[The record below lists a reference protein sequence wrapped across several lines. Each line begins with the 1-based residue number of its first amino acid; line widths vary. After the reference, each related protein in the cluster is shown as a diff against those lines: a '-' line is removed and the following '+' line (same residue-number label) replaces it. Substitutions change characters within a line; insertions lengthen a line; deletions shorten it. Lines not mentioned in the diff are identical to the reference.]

1 MKFWRMKMAE
11 SPQLVNAIRTLQAA
25 LEQHDAAIS
34 ATKGIGLSDWA
45 CLKLLIQDGAQSPG
59 AIQRALGP
67 TSGSVTALLDRL
79 ERRSLI
85 VRLADPSDR
94 RALRI
99 EPLENAVHLVKEA
112 AMPLDHLAN
121 RLEARWGGERC
132 HAAGQARLDLAKLVD
147 WASRKADDQA
157 LV

>member
-1 MKFWRMKMAE
+1 MKTAE
-11 SPQLVNAIRTLQAA
+11 SPQLINAIRTLQAA
-25 LEQHDAAIS
+25 LEEHDAAIS
-34 ATKGIGLSDWA
+34 AAKGIGRSDWA
-45 CLKLLIQDGAQSPG
+45 CLKLLVQNGAQSPG
-59 AIQRALGP
+59 AIQRALGL

-79 ERRSLI
+79 EKRDLI
-85 VRLADPSDR
+85 IRCADPSDR

-99 EPLENAVHLVKEA
+99 EPLAKAVHLVTQA
-112 AMPLDHLAN
+112 AMPLDQLAT

-132 HAAGQARLDLAKLVD
+132 HAAGQACLDLAKLVD